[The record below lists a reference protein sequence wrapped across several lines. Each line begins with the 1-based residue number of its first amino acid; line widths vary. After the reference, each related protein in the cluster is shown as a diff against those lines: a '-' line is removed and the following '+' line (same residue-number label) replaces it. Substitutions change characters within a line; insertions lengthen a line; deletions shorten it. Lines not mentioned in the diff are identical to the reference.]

1 MSRSRSDVMHDN
13 KNKAKAKAKAKAY
26 MEYDVFIFILFTY
39 LFTKGSCGYALQIAH
54 GLRFADPV
62 A

>member
-1 MSRSRSDVMHDN
+1 MHDN

-39 LFTKGSCGYALQIAH
+39 LFPKGSRGYALEIAH
-54 GLRFADPV
+54 GLRFVDPV

>member
-1 MSRSRSDVMHDN
+1 MAM
-13 KNKAKAKAKAKAY
+13 AMAKAKAY

-39 LFTKGSCGYALQIAH
+39 LFTKGSRGYALQIAH